1 MSIINILSNEDIS
14 ILDKQIDMLFEF
26 KPIPEHEVKA
36 LCEKVGLNSGI
47 TNPFSRLRKSCPR
60 NPMCRESAAQ
70 SPSAVTS
77 TDNSTTS
84 WSSSR

>member
-36 LCEKVGLNSGI
+36 LCEKVSLNFGI
-47 TNPFSRLRKSCPR
+47 TNPFSHNLG
-60 NPMCRESAAQ
+60 
-70 SPSAVTS
+70 
-77 TDNSTTS
+77 
-84 WSSSR
+84 